1 MKKTRKFEIMDKTTY
16 DLNEAKERIA
26 RSSRLLE
33 AYELTKD
40 AEDLMKIVYK
50 IEAIQNKY
58 NQEVVLWQRKKKYI
72 QQQLTALD
80 MT

>member
-1 MKKTRKFEIMDKTTY
+1 MRKTRKSEIMNKTTY

-58 NQEVVLWQRKKKYI
+58 N
-72 QQQLTALD
+72 
-80 MT
+80 